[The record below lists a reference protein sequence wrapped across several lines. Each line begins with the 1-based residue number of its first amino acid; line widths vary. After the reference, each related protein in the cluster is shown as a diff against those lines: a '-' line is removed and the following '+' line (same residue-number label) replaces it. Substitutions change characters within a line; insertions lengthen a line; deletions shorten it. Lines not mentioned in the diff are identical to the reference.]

1 VISGYRSAAQ
11 PGAGQQN
18 DIRLKDQNK
27 SVESVESVASLLVGG
42 ALRLCGAHLGI
53 PVDPV
58 ILSKAF
64 LSGVFVHADPD
75 SRPPAVLARTL
86 HTTEYFT
93 LAFGT
98 MVGVGWL
105 LVIDDWLGR
114 GGPGGAMLGFLLGG
128 LALVPIGIVY
138 GRFVREIPDAASE
151 CAYATRVF
159 PPVVGYLAA
168 WLMTLA
174 YLIVCPWETVA
185 IGKIMAYV
193 FPSMQEWA
201 LYSVGGKAVYLPS
214 ILLGFAVIAFVTVL
228 NYRGIR
234 LSARFLNL
242 TTFGLLLLF
251 AAFTV
256 LGFTR
261 YSGANVRPFFSR
273 ADASWGGAAVSIIL
287 VLQIVPYFLTGFE
300 SVPKCSE
307 EAHEQFNPLGFIKA
321 ILLALA
327 VGTVFYVVIIWVVSG
342 LVPWRSL
349 VSERFA
355 TAVAFERAFGSP
367 LLVRLIILAA
377 VLSLLKIF
385 NANFLTASRLIF
397 ALGRQGMLPPG
408 MGTVHPRF
416 QSPTSAVL
424 FCCAITIFLSLFG
437 ESILIPV
444 TEVGSL
450 CSALGWLVTC
460 LAFVRWR
467 SSRPAG
473 DSTRGDIAVAVLGA
487 IVAFTLLLLKVV
499 PYIPGSFR
507 RWEYVSLAVW
517 LLLGLLL
524 RKRLKA

>member
-1 VISGYRSAAQ
+1 MRADTTSG
-11 PGAGQQN
+11 
-18 DIRLKDQNK
+18 
-27 SVESVESVASLLVGG
+27 
-42 ALRLCGAHLGI
+42 
-53 PVDPV
+53 
-58 ILSKAF
+58 
-64 LSGVFVHADPD
+64 
-75 SRPPAVLARTL
+75 SRTVLARTL

-93 LAFGT
+93 LAFGA
-98 MVGVGWL
+98 MIGVGWL
-105 LVIDDWLGR
+105 LVLDDWLTR

-128 LALVPIGIVY
+128 LALVPIGFVY
-138 GRFVREIPDAASE
+138 GKFVREIPDAASE
-151 CAYATRVF
+151 LAYATKVF
-159 PPVVGYLAA
+159 PPLVGYLAA

-174 YLIVCPWETVA
+174 YLIVCPWEAVA

-193 FPSMQEWA
+193 FPPMQTGE
-201 LYSVGGKAVYLPS
+201 LYRVGGFPVYLPS
-214 ILLGFAVIAFVTVL
+214 LILGFAAIALVAFV

-242 TTFGLLLLF
+242 TTFGLLFLF
-251 AAFTV
+251 GLFTV
-256 LGFTR
+256 LGFTH
-261 YSGANVRPFFSR
+261 YTASNLHPFFGRTDSTWSGS
-273 ADASWGGAAVSIIL
+273 AISVIL

-307 EAHEQFNPLGFIKA
+307 EAHEEFNPFGFVKA
-321 ILLALA
+321 IFLALA
-327 VGTVFYVVIIWVVSG
+327 VGTTFYVVIIWVVSG

-367 LLVRLIILAA
+367 LLVRAIILAA

-397 ALGRQGMLPPG
+397 ALGRRGMIPAR
-408 MGTVHPRF
+408 MGVIHPRF

-424 FCCAITIFLSLFG
+424 FCGAVTVCLSLFG

-467 SSRPAG
+467 RNQPASTSRRNDMVIAG
-473 DSTRGDIAVAVLGA
+473 LGAAVALA
-487 IVAFTLLLLKVV
+487 LLLLKIT
-499 PYIPGSFR
+499 PYVPGSFR
-507 RWEYVSLAVW
+507 RWEYVSLMVW
-517 LLLGLLL
+517 LALGFLL
-524 RKRLKA
+524 RRKTTPAAG